1 MRLRVFSLMVLSLL
15 LLILTTAYA
24 LDEPEEGKNYIWVD
38 LGKENEGF
46 LLTQEEQGD
55 GISDAG
61 DKAGVD
67 CRKQPFP
74 YAGPGNNH
82 MYFRIDD
89 TFIFG
94 GEHEVWIVMEY
105 FDFGTQI
112 DCQYDSNG
120 VGAVDGAFRGSSD
133 GAYPRLNPTNTETWM
148 THVWPI
154 VDGRFEN
161 RANGS
166 DFRFSTHGSG
176 DMWIDRVWIFLY
188 EPPDPFDPED
198 ISRPEAVQ
206 PGDKAAITWGT
217 LKSGF

>member
-1 MRLRVFSLMVLSLL
+1 MSLRVFSLMVLSLL

-176 DMWIDRVWIFLY
+176 DMWINRVWIFLY